1 MNGIKGKVVR
11 TEKEYRKLDRLSASD
26 LRLFAKD
33 RKKFFKTVVM
43 KEEDYEEEEYS
54 KSLLVGDL
62 VHTLLL
68 EPQNFDTKY
77 LMSICTAPPTGL
89 MLAFVEALYKYTKL
103 NTVDGEV
110 VKDFKYLAEEAY
122 RESGFK
128 ITLDAVLKKFAGSNA
143 EDYYNEIRQARS
155 LGKVVVCVDDLSIA
169 EKIVSNLESHP
180 FTGSIFK
187 EDEHSLT
194 EVKIEDYDIDGVEM
208 KSMID
213 KLEEDGSAKIVQPYD
228 LKVVWDNQNFYR
240 EYYLKRRAD
249 IQGYVYWKAVKSRYP
264 DYEVNPPIFIVADS
278 SNFYAPLKYRMT
290 EKDLKY
296 AKEGFVE
303 NGRYYKGVSQI
314 LAEITWA
321 QENNIWTYSQE
332 EADNEGFKTL
342 I

>member
-1 MNGIKGKVVR
+1 MIQGKVVR

-43 KEEDYEEEEYS
+43 KEEEWEEEEYS
-54 KSLLVGDL
+54 KSLLVGSI

-77 LMSICTAPPTGL
+77 LMSICTTPPTGL
-89 MLAFVEALYKYTKL
+89 MLAFVEALYKYTKI
-103 NTVDGEV
+103 NTENGEV
-110 VKDFKYLAEEAY
+110 TKDFKYLAEEAY

-128 ITLDAVLKKFAGSNA
+128 ITLDAVLKKFIGSNA

-155 LGKVVVCVDDLSIA
+155 LGKTVVCVDDLSIA
-169 EKIVSNLESHP
+169 EKIVNNLESHP

-187 EDEHSLT
+187 DDEHSMS
-194 EVKIEDYDIDGVEM
+194 EVKIEDYEIDGVEL

-213 KLEEDGSAKIVQPYD
+213 RLEEDTTNQIVQPYD

-249 IQGYVYWKAVKSRYP
+249 IQGFVYWKAVKSRYP
-264 DYEVNPPIFIVADS
+264 EHEINPPIFIVADS

-290 EKDLKY
+290 QEDLSKAY
-296 AKEGFVE
+296 FGFVD
-303 NGRYYKGVSQI
+303 NGRYYIGVKDI
-314 LAEITWA
+314 LDEIKWA
-321 QENNIWTYSQE
+321 QETGSWTYTKE
-332 EADNEGFKTL
+332 IYENEGYKL
-342 I
+342 LL

>member
-1 MNGIKGKVVR
+1 MIKGNVVR

-43 KEEDYEEEEYS
+43 KEEEWEEEEYS
-54 KSLLVGDL
+54 KSLLVGGI

-77 LMSICTAPPTGL
+77 LMSICQTPPTGL
-89 MLAFVEALYKYTKL
+89 MLVFVEALYKYTKI

-128 ITLDAVLKKFAGSNA
+128 ITLDAVLKKFIGSNA

-155 LGKVVVCVDDLSIA
+155 LGKIVVCVDDLSIA
-169 EKIVSNLESHP
+169 EKIVNNLESHP
-180 FTGSIFK
+180 FTGHIFK
-187 EDEHSLT
+187 EDEHSMS
-194 EVKIEDYDIDGVEM
+194 EVKIEDYEIDGVEL

-213 KLEEDGSAKIVQPYD
+213 RLEIDDIDLRVQPYD
-228 LKVVWDNQNFYR
+228 VKVVWDNQNFYR

-249 IQGYVYWKAVKSRYP
+249 IQAYVYWKAVQSRYP
-264 DYEVNPPIFIVADS
+264 DQEVLPPIFIVADS
-278 SNFYAPLKYRMT
+278 ANFYAPLKYQMT
-290 EKDLKY
+290 EEALNKAY
-296 AKEGFVE
+296 HGFE
-303 NGRYYKGVSQI
+303 DNGRYYIGVKDI
-314 LAEITWA
+314 LDEIKWA
-321 QENNIWTYSQE
+321 QETGSWTYSKDDYE
-332 EADNEGFKTL
+332 NDGFKL
-342 I
+342 LV